1 MKLNRPSCGSVISI
15 ICCLE
20 AIARSGSPGSL
31 AFGFVK
37 TDIPNAYNLSRVR
50 HLNAGDIWR
59 IISDEVAD
67 KSTFLQLITLRDVV
81 I

>member
-1 MKLNRPSCGSVISI
+1 LRLGD
-15 ICCLE
+15 LDYLL
-20 AIARSGSPGSL
+20 SGSDSEVGVSRII